1 MGVAKK
7 KSNPNLVVI
16 YTRVSTDSD
25 RQELGQ
31 EAQIQDCLRWCA
43 SHGKTV
49 VGTFHEEMSG
59 GALFEDRR
67 VLQQALECIK
77 DHQAGV
83 LLAQKIDRFSRDLN
97 ESMKIVQALRKLG
110 ATLVAVQTGG
120 MEDPISELLFNVL
133 TSVAQYERFSIQE
146 RIRKAFSVKRSRQ
159 EYLGGRVPY
168 GFVVAEKDGKK
179 ILLPHEEEQKHIKRL
194 LELRGQGYSW
204 AKVSEIAF
212 LEGIRWRSGSP
223 MDPKWLRK
231 NLETPQSTLPAPPP
245 YGFSW
250 DESRKEL
257 ILNQNEQAILQW
269 LLLCHE
275 KKIPYAQMARK
286 LHEKGVLTRSRTKI
300 SSRWVRER
308 IQEIRRSSCEASTEK
323 TSKIQGVS

>member
-7 KSNPNLVVI
+7 KSNPALVVI

-43 SHGKTV
+43 AHGKTV
-49 VGTFHEEMSG
+49 VGTFQEEMSG

-67 VLQQALECIK
+67 VLQQALACIE
-77 DHQAGV
+77 DQQAGV
-83 LLAQKIDRFSRDLN
+83 LLAQKIDRFSRDLH
-97 ESMKIVQALRKLG
+97 ESMKIVQALRRLG

-146 RIRKAFSVKRSRQ
+146 RIRKAFAVKRSRQ

-168 GFVVAEKDGKK
+168 GFVVVEQAGKK
-179 ILLPHEEEQKHIKRL
+179 MLLPHEEEQKKLKRL
-194 LELRGQGYSW
+194 RELRGQGYSW
-204 AKVSEIAF
+204 AKVSEVAV

-231 NLETPQSTLPAPPP
+231 NLETQSTPPVPPP

-250 DESRKEL
+250 DESRTEL
-257 ILNQNEQAILQW
+257 ILNQDEQAILQW

-275 KKIPYAQMARK
+275 KKIHYAQMARQ
-286 LHEKGVLTRSRTKI
+286 LNMQGVLTRSRTTI

-308 IQEIRRSSCEASTEK
+308 IEEIRRSSCEELTEEPRQD
-323 TSKIQGVS
+323 QGVE